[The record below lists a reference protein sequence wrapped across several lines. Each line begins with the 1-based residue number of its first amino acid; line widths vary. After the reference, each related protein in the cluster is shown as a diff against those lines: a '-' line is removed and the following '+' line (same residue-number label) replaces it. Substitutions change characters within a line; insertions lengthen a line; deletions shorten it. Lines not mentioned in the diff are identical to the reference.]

1 MFSFFKKK
9 DNKKDTNK
17 SELDIKNF
25 NNSYFIVFQNKTYFE
40 EKTGGY
46 LWAPQRTKSGR
57 EIFHWSNMTKIKKG
71 DIIFSVYQ
79 RNIVSVNIALDSS
92 SDSKRPKTLDKLE
105 LWEEEGWMAKAEY
118 NELASPISI
127 DDNIE
132 EILKL
137 CPSKYSPFNRK
148 GGGNQGY
155 LYEIGNNLGNYL
167 MKLVKDKNDEI
178 DAIKIF
184 R

>member
-1 MFSFFKKK
+1 MFNFFKKK
-9 DNKKDTNK
+9 DVKKDSIR

-25 NNSYFIVFQNKTYFE
+25 NSSYFIVFQNKTYFE

-57 EIFHWSNMTKIKKG
+57 EIFHWSNMDKIKKG

-92 SDSKRPKTLDKLE
+92 IDSKRPKTLDKLD
-105 LWEEEGWMAKAEY
+105 LWEEEGWMVKVEY
-118 NELASPISI
+118 NELDSPISI
-127 DDNIE
+127 NNNID

-137 CPSKYSPFNRK
+137 CPAKYSPFNKK

-155 LYEIGNNLGNYL
+155 LYEIGKELGDYL
-167 MKLVKDKNDEI
+167 MVLAIENNDSLKNMV
-178 DAIKIF
+178 F
-184 R
+184 